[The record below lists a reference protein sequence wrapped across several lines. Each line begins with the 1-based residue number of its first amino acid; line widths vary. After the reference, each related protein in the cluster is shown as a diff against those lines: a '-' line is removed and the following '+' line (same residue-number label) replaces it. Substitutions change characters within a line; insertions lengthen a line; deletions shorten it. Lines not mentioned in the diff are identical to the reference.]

1 MKAKEIVTSAL
12 LTALSLL
19 IPIVFGGYLK
29 IYIPPFSATLASH
42 VPSMISMLVGP
53 TAAVMVGLG
62 STLGFLLILGPVVA
76 ARAFV
81 HVFFGLA
88 GALLIKKGLSLQKA
102 LILVAPIHAL
112 GEALIVLPLGFDL
125 YTAFVVVGIGTL
137 LHHFADSFIS
147 VGLVKVLSTGL
158 SLSDKN
164 L

>member
-12 LTALSLL
+12 LAALSLL
-19 IPIVFGGYLK
+19 IPIAFGGYLK

-42 VPSMISMLVGP
+42 VPSMISMLVSP

-62 STLGFLLILGPVVA
+62 STLGFLLIMGPVVA

-81 HVFFGLA
+81 HVFFGLT
-88 GALLIKKGLSLQKA
+88 GALMIKKGLSFQKA
-102 LILVAPIHAL
+102 LILVAPIHAI

-137 LHHFADSFIS
+137 LHHFLDSAVS
-147 VGLVKVLSTGL
+147 VGLVKVLSSGL
-158 SLSDKN
+158 SLSSKS

>member
-12 LTALSLL
+12 LAALSLL
-19 IPIVFGGYLK
+19 IPIAFGGYLK

-42 VPSMISMLVGP
+42 VPSMISMLVSP

-62 STLGFLLILGPVVA
+62 SSLGFLLIMGPVVA

-81 HVFFGLA
+81 HVFFGLT
-88 GALLIKKGLSLQKA
+88 GALMIKKGLSFQKA
-102 LILVAPIHAL
+102 LILVAPIHAI

-137 LHHFADSFIS
+137 LHHFLDSAVS
-147 VGLVKVLSTGL
+147 VGLVKVLSSGL
-158 SLSDKN
+158 SLSSKS